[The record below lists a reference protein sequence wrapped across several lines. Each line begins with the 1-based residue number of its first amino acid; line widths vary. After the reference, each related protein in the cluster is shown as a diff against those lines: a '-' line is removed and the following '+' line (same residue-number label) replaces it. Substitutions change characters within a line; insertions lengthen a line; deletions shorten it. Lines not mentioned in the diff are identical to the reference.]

1 MQAFAC
7 VRKGASK
14 MKSFRREILSRFK
27 SGRRNPMGNLHPEES
42 LVPQGWN
49 ISDANGEMSRGGSQT
64 GIHHP
69 AVLRIGKRSVDIA
82 AALFFFA
89 AFGWLFVLIGLF
101 VLISSGSPVLYYQSR
116 YGKDGRIFRFY
127 KFRSMIANSAQVLEE
142 HLKSNPEAR
151 RQWDEYQK
159 LDDDPRI
166 TRFGKF
172 IRKTS
177 LDELPQFWNVLTGDM
192 SLIGPRP
199 CMLEQKELYGQNWS
213 HYCAVRPG
221 ITGLWQVSGRNQL
234 TYNARVALDV
244 RYVET
249 LSVGK
254 DVDIFFRTIWVV
266 AAGHGS
272 R

>member
-1 MQAFAC
+1 
-7 VRKGASK
+7 
-14 MKSFRREILSRFK
+14 MKAFRREILSRFK
-27 SGRRNPMGNLHPEES
+27 PGWKNPMGNLHPEES
-42 LVPQGWN
+42 LVPQGWDLA
-49 ISDANGEMSRGGSQT
+49 DAGAEMSRGGSQS
-64 GIHHP
+64 GINHSP
-69 AVLRIGKRSVDIA
+69 LLKVAKRSVDIG
-82 AALFFFA
+82 AALFFFI
-89 AFGWLFVLIGLF
+89 AFGWLFVLLGLCVF
-101 VLISSGSPVLYYQSR
+101 ASSGAPVLYYQPR
-116 YGKDGRIFRFY
+116 YGKNGRIFRFY

-142 HLKSNPEAR
+142 HLKANPEAR

-177 LDELPQFWNVLTGDM
+177 LDELPQFWNVLVGDM

-199 CMLEQKELYGQNWS
+199 CMLEQKELYGHSWS

>member
-1 MQAFAC
+1 M
-7 VRKGASK
+7 
-14 MKSFRREILSRFK
+14 
-27 SGRRNPMGNLHPEES
+27 RNLRPEES
-42 LVPQGWN
+42 LVPQGWD
-49 ISDANGEMSRGGSQT
+49 SSEVNGEMPRDSAQNHVR
-64 GIHHP
+64 HP
-69 AVLRIGKRSVDIA
+69 AMLQVAKRSVDIA
-82 AALFFFA
+82 VALFFFI
-89 AFGWLFVLIGLF
+89 AFGWLFVLIGIC
-101 VLISSGSPVLYYQSR
+101 VLAGSGAPVLYSQPR
-116 YGKDGRIFRFY
+116 YGKGGRVFRFY
-127 KFRSMIANSAQVLEE
+127 KFRSMMPNSAQILEE
-142 HLKSNPEAR
+142 HLRNNPAAR
-151 RQWDEYQK
+151 QQWDEYQK
-159 LDDDPRI
+159 LEDDPRI

-199 CMLEQKELYGQNWS
+199 CMLEQKSLYGQDWS

-234 TYNARVALDV
+234 SYNARVALDV

-266 AAGHGS
+266 AIGHGS

>member
-1 MQAFAC
+1 M
-7 VRKGASK
+7 
-14 MKSFRREILSRFK
+14 
-27 SGRRNPMGNLHPEES
+27 RNLRPEES
-42 LVPQGWN
+42 LVPQGWD
-49 ISDANGEMSRGGSQT
+49 SSEVNGEMSRDSAQN
-64 GIHHP
+64 HVRHP
-69 AVLRIGKRSVDIA
+69 AMLQVAKRSVDIA
-82 AALFFFA
+82 VALFFFI
-89 AFGWLFVLIGLF
+89 AFGWLFVLIGIC
-101 VLISSGSPVLYYQSR
+101 VLAGSGAPVLYSQPR
-116 YGKDGRIFRFY
+116 YGKGGRVFRFY
-127 KFRSMIANSAQVLEE
+127 KFRSMMPNSAQILEE
-142 HLKSNPEAR
+142 HLRNNPAAR
-151 RQWDEYQK
+151 QQWDEYQK
-159 LDDDPRI
+159 LEDDPRI

-199 CMLEQKELYGQNWS
+199 CMLEQKSLYGQDWS

-234 TYNARVALDV
+234 SYNARVALDV

-266 AAGHGS
+266 AIGHGS